1 MPIFFGKLL
10 REGST
15 TNLDVCYGIC
25 YSNKC
30 WKLFDIQEGM
40 CMSERLTHKVAVIT
54 GAASGFAKATAEL
67 FAKLDQCNLVLLD
80 IDETGLEATANICR
94 DFGADVITLKADVT
108 RTESFEKALD
118 ECMTNYGKVDF
129 LINYAGGAVKIAP
142 IEEMSDEMIQKII
155 NLNLMSTIVSC
166 RTFAPQFKKQGYGKI
181 INVSSVCDRR
191 SWPGW
196 SVYSAAK
203 AAVNAFTKCLYT
215 ELRPHGIGV
224 TLLVPG
230 GSNTSFQ
237 NAEGVNKFVWDEA
250 MAVRPE
256 HFADMVYQT
265 CALTKGGCVS
275 EMLVF
280 GLAQDIAGF

>member
-1 MPIFFGKLL
+1 
-10 REGST
+10 
-15 TNLDVCYGIC
+15 
-25 YSNKC
+25 
-30 WKLFDIQEGM
+30 
-40 CMSERLTHKVAVIT
+40 MSESLKGKVAVIS

-67 FAKLDQCNLVLLD
+67 FAKSDQCNLVIFDLN
-80 IDETGLEATANICR
+80 EAGLADTAKVCEAA
-94 DFGADVITLKADVT
+94 GSKVIYFKGDVT
-108 RTESFEKALD
+108 KCETFEKALK
-118 ECMTNYGKVDF
+118 ECMDNFGKVDF

-142 IEEMSDEMIQKII
+142 IEEMTEEVSKKILD
-155 NLNLMSTIVSC
+155 LNLTSTIMSC
-166 RTFAPQFKKQGYGKI
+166 RTFTPQFKAQGYGKI

-196 SVYSAAK
+196 TVYSAAK

-230 GSNTSFQ
+230 GSNTNFQ
-237 NAEGVNKFVWDEA
+237 SAEGVNKFEWDESL
-250 MAVRPE
+250 AVRPE

-265 CALTKGGCVS
+265 CALTRGGCVS

-280 GLAQDIAGF
+280 GLAQDISGF